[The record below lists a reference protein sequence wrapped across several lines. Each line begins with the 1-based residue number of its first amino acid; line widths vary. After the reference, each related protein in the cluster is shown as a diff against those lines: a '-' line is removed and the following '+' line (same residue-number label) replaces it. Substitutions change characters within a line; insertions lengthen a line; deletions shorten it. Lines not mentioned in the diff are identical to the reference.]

1 MQQQP
6 PEYLITVPPTQ
17 PVPPGA
23 VVGAQAGPTQI
34 RLDEVPNAEA
44 VYHAARNH
52 RRELR
57 GQLEQLEDRRS
68 NLVRELTDAPAAAE
82 AGLRNRLVEIDA
94 RIVELDN
101 ALAAADAQVAA
112 AAAVPGAVYEEP
124 VTFSRMLGPDP
135 EVFGVVAVVF
145 MLVFLLPLTIAWA
158 RRIWRKSP
166 ASAPAALPP
175 GVDDRLN
182 RLEAGVDSIALEIER
197 IGEGQRFL
205 TRIMAGERADALT
218 PPSSRS

>member
-6 PEYLITVPPTQ
+6 ELQISVP
-17 PVPPGA
+17 PVPPSPPV

-34 RLDEVPNAEA
+34 RLDEATSA
-44 VYHAARNH
+44 KAIHHAARNH

-68 NLVRELTDAPAAAE
+68 NLVRELADVPAAAE
-82 AGLRNRLVEIDA
+82 AGLRNRLVEIDE
-94 RIVELDN
+94 RIVELDK
-101 ALAAADAQVAA
+101 AIAAADAQVAA
-112 AAAVPGAVYEEP
+112 AAAVPGAVSEEP
-124 VTFSRMLGPDP
+124 ITYTRILGPDP
-135 EVFGVVAVVF
+135 EVLGVVAVVF

-166 ASAPAALPP
+166 APAALPP
-175 GVDDRLN
+175 GVEDRLH
-182 RLEAGVDSIALEIER
+182 RLEAGVDTIALEIER

-205 TRIMAGERADALT
+205 TRLMAGERAEALT
-218 PPSSRS
+218 PPSARS